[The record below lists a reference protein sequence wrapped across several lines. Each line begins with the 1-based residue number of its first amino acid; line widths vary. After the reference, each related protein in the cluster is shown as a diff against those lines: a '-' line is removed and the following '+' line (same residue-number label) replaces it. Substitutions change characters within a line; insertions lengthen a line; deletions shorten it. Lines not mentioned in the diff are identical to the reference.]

1 MMEKSQM
8 KGDDSMEWL
17 LFVILGAIC
26 LLIGKN
32 DEKKR

>member
-1 MMEKSQM
+1 MTAKNQME
-8 KGDDSMEWL
+8 GDDPMEWL
-17 LFVILGAIC
+17 LFVLLGAIC